1 LRTKLIKVENL
12 SKNYG
17 SVKAVKSI
25 SFELKD
31 GQVVGFLGANG
42 AGKSTTLKIMTGYI
56 SPSSG
61 NVFYGKKNIQDDTS
75 EIQKDIGYLP
85 ELNPLYSEMIVHDY
99 LKFISE
105 VRGISENDFKNA
117 FQKVVEEC
125 SLNAVAHRTIAN
137 CSKGYKQRIGLAAAL
152 IHDPKILILDEPVTG
167 LDPNQIVEIR
177 ELIKKLGKEKIVLM
191 SSHILQEIQA
201 TVDRIIII
209 NEGSIVADGSSEEL
223 LNDSAKG
230 KADLKLEV
238 SNADENDIRDMKAT
252 IPSIDIKNISK
263 EDSFTSINIEFP
275 SNGDPREDIFKY
287 AVDKN
292 WVILEM
298 VTSKQNLE
306 DIFRKLTGNNKLS

>member
-1 LRTKLIKVENL
+1 MIRVENL

-17 SVKAVKSI
+17 PVKAVRSI
-25 SFELKD
+25 SFDLDD

-61 NVFYGKKNIQDDTS
+61 NVYFNDQNIHDNTS

-85 ELNPLYSEMIVHDY
+85 ELNPLYGEMRVHDY

-105 VRGISENDFKNA
+105 IRGIPKENFKLA

-125 SLNAVAHRTIAN
+125 ALNAVAHRTIGN
-137 CSKGYKQRIGLAAAL
+137 CSKGYKQRIGLAAAM

-177 ELIKKLGKEKIVLM
+177 QLIRKLGKEKIVIM

-209 NEGSIVADGSSEEL
+209 NEGSIVADGSSDSLLSDTNAKTEL
-223 LNDSAKG
+223 SMDV
-230 KADLKLEV
+230 E
-238 SNADENDIRDMKAT
+238 NADENDINDMKAK
-252 IPSIDIKNISK
+252 IPSIDITSISK
-263 EDSFTSINIEFP
+263 EDTYTKINIKYP
-275 SNGDPREDIFKY
+275 KNNDPRSDIFNY
-287 AVDKN
+287 AVDKG
-292 WVILEM
+292 WTILEM
-298 VTSKQNLE
+298 FATKQNLE
-306 DIFRKLTGNNKLS
+306 DIFRNLTSSSESNNG

>member
-1 LRTKLIKVENL
+1 LIKVENL

-17 SVKAVKSI
+17 TVKAVRSI
-25 SFELKD
+25 SFDLTD

-61 NVFYGKKNIQDDTS
+61 NVFYNDRNIEDDTS

-85 ELNPLYSEMIVHDY
+85 ELNPLYNEMRVHDY

-105 VRGISENDFKNA
+105 IRGIPSENFKSA

-125 SLNAVAHRTIAN
+125 ALNAVAHRTIGN
-137 CSKGYKQRIGLAAAL
+137 CSKGYKQRIGLAAAM

-177 ELIKKLGKEKIVLM
+177 QLIRKLGKEKIVLM

-209 NEGSIVADGSSEEL
+209 NEGSIVADGSSDSLLSDSNAKTEL
-223 LNDSAKG
+223 SMDVK
-230 KADLKLEV
+230 
-238 SNADENDIRDMKAT
+238 NADENDIRDMKAT
-252 IPSIDIKNISK
+252 IPSVGIKSISK
-263 EDSFTSINIEFP
+263 EKSFTKIIIEYP
-275 SNGDPREDIFKY
+275 KNNDPRADIFKY
-287 AVDKN
+287 AVEKE
-292 WVILEM
+292 WTILEM
-298 VTSKQNLE
+298 VATKQNLE
-306 DIFRKLTGNNKLS
+306 DIFRNLTNTREINK

>member
-1 LRTKLIKVENL
+1 MIKVENL

-61 NVFYGKKNIQDDTS
+61 NVFYGEKNIQDDTS

-209 NEGSIVADGSSEEL
+209 NEGSIVADGSSEDL

-263 EDSFTSINIEFP
+263 EDSFTRINIEFP

>member
-1 LRTKLIKVENL
+1 MRTKLIKVENL

-61 NVFYGKKNIQDDTS
+61 NVFYGEKNIQDDTS

-263 EDSFTSINIEFP
+263 EDSFTRINIEFP

>member
-1 LRTKLIKVENL
+1 MIRVENL

-17 SVKAVKSI
+17 TVKAVRSI
-25 SFELKD
+25 SFDLTG

-61 NVFYGKKNIQDDTS
+61 NVFYNDRSIQENTS
-75 EIQKDIGYLP
+75 EIQRDIGYLP
-85 ELNPLYSEMIVHDY
+85 ELNPLYSEMRVHDY

-105 VRGISENDFKNA
+105 IRGIPSENFKSS

-125 SLNAVAHRTIAN
+125 ALNAVAHRTIGN
-137 CSKGYKQRIGLAAAL
+137 CSKGYKQRIGLAAAM

-177 ELIKKLGKEKIVLM
+177 QLIRKLGKEKIVLM

-209 NEGSIVADGSSEEL
+209 NEGSIVADGSSDSLLSDSNAKTEL
-223 LNDSAKG
+223 SMDV
-230 KADLKLEV
+230 E
-238 SNADENDIRDMKAT
+238 NADENDIRDMKAT
-252 IPSIDIKNISK
+252 IPSVEINSISK
-263 EDSFTSINIEFP
+263 EKSFTKISIKYPKN
-275 SNGDPREDIFKY
+275 NDPRADIFKY
-287 AVDKN
+287 AVEKE
-292 WVILEM
+292 WTILEM
-298 VTSKQNLE
+298 VATKQNLE
-306 DIFRKLTGNNKLS
+306 DIFRNLTNTSENNK

>member
-1 LRTKLIKVENL
+1 LIKVENL

-17 SVKAVKSI
+17 PVNAVKSI
-25 SFELKD
+25 SFELND

-61 NVFYGKKNIQDDTS
+61 NVFYGEKNIQDDTS

-105 VRGISENDFKNA
+105 VRGISENEFKNA

-263 EDSFTSINIEFP
+263 EDSFTKINVEFP

>member
-1 LRTKLIKVENL
+1 MIKVENL

-25 SFELKD
+25 SFDLKD

-61 NVFYGKKNIQDDTS
+61 NVFYGNRNIQDDTS

-99 LKFISE
+99 LKFVSE
-105 VRGISENDFKNA
+105 VRGIAENDFKNA

-137 CSKGYKQRIGLAAAL
+137 CSKGYKQRIGLAGAL

-230 KADLKLEV
+230 KADLRLEV

-263 EDSFTSINIEFP
+263 EDSYTAINIEFS

-306 DIFRKLTGNNKLS
+306 DIFRKLTGNNQLS

>member
-1 LRTKLIKVENL
+1 MIKVENL

-61 NVFYGKKNIQDDTS
+61 NVFYGEKNIQDDTS

-85 ELNPLYSEMIVHDY
+85 ELIPLYSEMIVHDY

-263 EDSFTSINIEFP
+263 EDSFTRINIEFP

>member
-1 LRTKLIKVENL
+1 MIKVENL

-238 SNADENDIRDMKAT
+238 INADENDIIDMKAT

-263 EDSFTSINIEFP
+263 EDSFTRINIEFP

-292 WVILEM
+292 WVLLEM